1 MVENVFALAVAL
13 HIERYRTLQGA
24 VVGLG
29 QQVLR
34 LPAGAAADRLR
45 ILERLQEGMAEERA
59 AGGARREGAGV
70 PLLGVHGGKRVDD
83 AQADGRA
90 VIGHDRSI
98 ARNVLTMGP
107 RLTQSHHA
115 GKRKV
120 RQLRHAGRQ
129 VRLSIPANGHVY
141 WLSCTNF

>member
-1 MVENVFALAVAL
+1 GAGAGEQARAGHRRERYRRLELGIVAAAGALEGLCPAVVEDVFALAVAL

-45 ILERLQEGMAEERA
+45 ILQRLQEGMAEERA

-70 PLLGVHGGKRVDD
+70 PLRGVHGRKRVDD
-83 AQADGRA
+83 A
-90 VIGHDRSI
+90 
-98 ARNVLTMGP
+98 
-107 RLTQSHHA
+107 
-115 GKRKV
+115 
-120 RQLRHAGRQ
+120 
-129 VRLSIPANGHVY
+129 
-141 WLSCTNF
+141 